1 MKEEVTKPYGDIY
14 FEKNLPKNCG
24 GCPFQYD
31 GISCEALEY
40 DYCPEELGRCLDSKY
55 GTAAYDDAIFDR
67 RYSKCPLQTT
77 QFLKQQ
83 VREEVVEE
91 IKEKFN
97 TEVRNHFCPNP
108 SSVDFITL
116 CISEVEEFLDQVKGE
131 NNVKD

>member
-1 MKEEVTKPYGDIY
+1 MKEEVSKPYGNIY

-31 GISCEALEY
+31 GISCEAL
-40 DYCPEELGRCLDSKY
+40 DYGFCPEELGRCLDSKY

-67 RYSKCPLQTT
+67 RYSKCPLATT
-77 QFLKQQ
+77 QSLKQQ
-83 VREEVVEE
+83 VREEVVDE

-97 TEVRNHFCPNP
+97 DTLKHHFCPNP

-131 NNVKD
+131 M

>member
-1 MKEEVTKPYGDIY
+1 MEEKVTKPYGDIY

-40 DYCPEELGRCLDSKY
+40 DYCPEELGRCLDSNY
-55 GTAAYDDAIFDR
+55 GIAAYDDAIFDR
-67 RYSKCPLQTT
+67 RYSKCPLETT
-77 QFLKQQ
+77 QSIKQQ
-83 VREEVVEE
+83 VRADVVEE

-97 TEVRNHFCPNP
+97 DTIKHHFCPNP

-131 NNVKD
+131 NNDN

>member
-1 MKEEVTKPYGDIY
+1 MKEEVQKPYGNIY

-40 DYCPEELGRCLDSKY
+40 GYCPKELERCLDSKY

-67 RYSKCPLQTT
+67 RYSKCPLKTVQS
-77 QFLKQQ
+77 LKQQ

-97 TEVRNHFCPNP
+97 AEVRNHFCPNP
-108 SSVDFITL
+108 STVDFITL
-116 CISEVEEFLDQVKGE
+116 SISEVEEFLDQVKGE
-131 NNVKD
+131 NND